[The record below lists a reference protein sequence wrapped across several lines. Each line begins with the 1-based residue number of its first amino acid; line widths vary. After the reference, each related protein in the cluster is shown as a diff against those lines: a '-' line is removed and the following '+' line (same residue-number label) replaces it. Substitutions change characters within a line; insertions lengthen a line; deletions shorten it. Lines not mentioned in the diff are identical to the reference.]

1 MSVPTREEAL
11 ALLREYNKEEWHI
24 RHALA
29 VEAAMRH
36 FATYLGQGEEEK
48 WAVVGLLHDIDFE
61 QFPEE
66 HCAKAQEILT
76 GRGIDEGVVRA
87 VVSHGWGLVCDVKPE
102 HTMEKVLYTIDELT
116 GIIAAAVAVRPSRS
130 ILDLELSS
138 VKKKFKQP
146 SFAAGCSRKVIED
159 GAAML
164 GLPLDTIIEQT
175 ILGMRSQAAELG
187 LQGNLS

>member
-1 MSVPTREEAL
+1 MIPTREEAL
-11 ALLREYNKEEWHI
+11 TLLKEYNKEEWHV
-24 RHALA
+24 RHAMA
-29 VEAAMRH
+29 VEAVMRH
-36 FATYLGQGEEEK
+36 FAAWLGQGEEEK

-61 QFPEE
+61 QYPDQ
-66 HCAKAQEILT
+66 HCVKAQEILT
-76 GRGIDEGVVRA
+76 ARGVDESVVHA

-116 GIIAAAVAVRPSRS
+116 GIIAAAVAVRPSKS

-138 VKKKFKQP
+138 VKKKYKQP

-164 GLPLDTIIEQT
+164 DLPLDTIIEQT
-175 ILGMRSQAAELG
+175 ILGMRAEAEGLG
-187 LQGNLS
+187 LQGNL

>member
-1 MSVPTREEAL
+1 MIPTREEAL
-11 ALLREYNKEEWHI
+11 SLLREYNKEEWHV

-29 VEAAMRH
+29 VEAVMRH
-36 FATYLGQGEEEK
+36 FAIFLDQGEEDK

-61 QFPEE
+61 QYPEE
-66 HCAKAQEILT
+66 HCTKAQEILT
-76 GRGIDEGVVRA
+76 ARSVDESVVHA

-102 HTMEKVLYTIDELT
+102 HMMEMVLYTIDELT
-116 GIIAAAVAVRPSRS
+116 GIIAAAVAVRPSKS

-138 VKKKFKQP
+138 VKKKYKQP

-159 GAAML
+159 GSAML

-175 ILGMRSQAAELG
+175 LLGMRAEAEALS
-187 LQGNLS
+187 LKGNL